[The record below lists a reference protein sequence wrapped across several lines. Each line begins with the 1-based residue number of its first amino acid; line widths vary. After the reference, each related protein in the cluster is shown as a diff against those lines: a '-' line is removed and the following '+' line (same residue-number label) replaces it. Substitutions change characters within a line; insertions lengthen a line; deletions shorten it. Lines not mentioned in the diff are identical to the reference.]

1 MHVSFVDI
9 YLWYRNRACVSVWHW
24 RTIQIQFSWRVR
36 VLQWRTM
43 RVESKKFYSYKKKLS
58 KFLEY
63 SHITV
68 IKIQKWLKKIGIL
81 LKPFVNFN
89 HGFAIWLVR
98 ANLFSNAPPFL
109 PEPIT
114 TLHIWRGW
122 LRLTSIDLLVS
133 KWNCSDKVL
142 THTTLYIIAR
152 SGRLICDIL

>member
-43 RVESKKFYSYKKKLS
+43 RVESKKFYSYKKNCQNFYSILTLLRW
-58 KFLEY
+58 KF
-63 SHITV
+63 
-68 IKIQKWLKKIGIL
+68 KNDWKKIGTL
-81 LKPFVNFN
+81 LKPFVKFN